1 MTNDISDFM
10 SWFIG
15 QVVDMFGEIYSILDS
30 ITFAGTSLLKVLL
43 TILIL
48 GSLLGVILTIGKS
61 ADFIGSRSDRISSR
75 KDSFEREQQRKR
87 EKGESSWI

>member
-43 TILIL
+43 TILI
-48 GSLLGVILTIGKS
+48 
-61 ADFIGSRSDRISSR
+61 FP
-75 KDSFEREQQRKR
+75 Q
-87 EKGESSWI
+87 

>member
-48 GSLLGVILTIGKS
+48 GSLLGVILTFSKS
-61 ADFIGSRSDRISSR
+61 VNFVGSRSEKLKNKKSHNE
-75 KDSFEREQQRKR
+75 ER
-87 EKGESSWI
+87 SD

>member
-1 MTNDISDFM
+1 MTNDISDFI

-48 GSLLGVILTIGKS
+48 GSLLGVILTFSKS
-61 ADFIGSRSDRISSR
+61 VNFVGSRSEKVKNKKSHNE
-75 KDSFEREQQRKR
+75 ERTD
-87 EKGESSWI
+87 

>member
-1 MTNDISDFM
+1 MTNDISDFI

-15 QVVDMFGEIYSILDS
+15 QVVDMFGETYSILDS

-48 GSLLGVILTIGKS
+48 GSLLGVILTFSKS
-61 ADFIGSRSDRISSR
+61 VNFVGSRSEKVKNKKSHNE
-75 KDSFEREQQRKR
+75 ERTD
-87 EKGESSWI
+87 

>member
-48 GSLLGVILTIGKS
+48 GSLLGVILTFSKS
-61 ADFIGSRSDRISSR
+61 VNFVGSRSEKVKNKKSHNE
-75 KDSFEREQQRKR
+75 ERTD
-87 EKGESSWI
+87 

>member
-15 QVVDMFGEIYSILDS
+15 QVVDMFSEIFSILDS

-48 GSLLGVILTIGKS
+48 GSLLGVILTFSKS
-61 ADFIGSRSDRISSR
+61 VNFVGSRSEKLKNKKSHNE
-75 KDSFEREQQRKR
+75 ERTD
-87 EKGESSWI
+87 

>member
-48 GSLLGVILTIGKS
+48 GSLIGVILTIGKS
-61 ADFIGSRSDRISSR
+61 VSTNLSKSQRS
-75 KDSFEREQQRKR
+75 ERVKERSNK
-87 EKGESSWI
+87 